1 MVVPFLFGK
10 EMMEGVKMNLREIRF
25 KKRLTQ
31 YDICKFSGVPQ
42 SKISLIERGYA
53 SPTRKEKLAIAKA
66 LEVNPEE
73 INWEEEVANG

>member
-1 MVVPFLFGK
+1 MD
-10 EMMEGVKMNLREIRF
+10 LREIRF
-25 KKRLTQ
+25 KKRKTQ

-66 LEVNPEE
+66 LEVDSKE
-73 INWEEEVANG
+73 IDWTVE